1 MQPDWDIQRR
11 GDKCSVTNR
20 PFEDGE
26 YFRTLL
32 FRDKRGLYRKDLS
45 EEAWKEQA
53 DQAQPFSYWRS
64 KFELP
69 PPPAPEALPKQG
81 VESLL
86 RQLMLEDRP
95 EHINARY
102 ILGVMLERKKVL
114 KQVDEKP
121 TDDGRLLVYEHVK
134 TGEAFV
140 IFDPML
146 RLDQI
151 ETVQAEVFALL
162 SGGEN

>member
-11 GDKCSVTNR
+11 ADKCSVTSR

-32 FRDKRGLYRKDLS
+32 FRDKRGLYRMDLS

-53 DQAQPFSYWRS
+53 EKVQPFSYWRS

-69 PPPAPEALPKQG
+69 QPPSPEALPKQG

-86 RQLMLEDRP
+86 RQLMLEDRE

-102 ILGVMLERKKVL
+102 ILAVMLERKKVL

-121 TDDGRLLVYEHVK
+121 AEEGRLLIYEHFK
-134 TGEAFV
+134 TGEAFI

-146 RLDQI
+146 RMDQI
-151 ETVQAEVFALL
+151 EAVQAEVFALL
-162 SGGEN
+162 NGGEN